1 MVRKYRGKVFHIS
14 QVNTSKHGRKYILSS
29 TGRPRYIS
37 DKHLLKEEHLKKRG
51 GALGSFVSALG
62 HTLVH
67 PKKWAI
73 TKLVEDP
80 QAYVDNQKW
89 AMDNTPGALLYS
101 TGKGISTTGKV
112 LQVPTK
118 LLNKAGRE
126 ILGSTKAGRAV
137 NAAIK
142 KKVGGKGMQLMND
155 LNFAGIGMEI
165 GGDFLADAGAADQ
178 EKMERHLDK
187 K

>member
-1 MVRKYRGKVFHIS
+1 MVRKYRGKTFHI
-14 QVNTSKHGRKYILSS
+14 QKVQTSKNGRRYIYSS

-37 DKHLLKEEHLKKRG
+37 DKHLLKEEHLKKKG

-80 QAYVDNQKW
+80 QKYIDNQKW
-89 AMDNTPGALLYS
+89 GVTNTPGALLYAG
-101 TGKGISTTGKV
+101 GKGLQTTGQV

-118 LLNKAGRE
+118 FLNKTGRTIMGE
-126 ILGSTKAGRAV
+126 TKIGRSINKKLQSKHV
-137 NAAIK
+137 NL
-142 KKVGGKGMQLMND
+142 VND
-155 LNFAGIGMEI
+155 LNLAGVGMEI
-165 GGDFLADAGAADQ
+165 AGEMVSDAGKSDQ
-178 EKMERHLDK
+178 QKMMKRMRK
-187 K
+187 N